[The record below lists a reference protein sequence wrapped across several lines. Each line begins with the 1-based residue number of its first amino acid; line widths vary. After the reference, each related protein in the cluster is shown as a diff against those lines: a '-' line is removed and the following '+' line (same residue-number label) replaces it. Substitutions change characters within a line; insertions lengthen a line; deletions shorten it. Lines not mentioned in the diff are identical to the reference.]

1 MSDTKEK
8 EMPMMEEEKLNDQM
22 QVRREK
28 MQNSSMPASIP
39 SARNIIGITMPRK

>member
-28 MQNSSMPASIP
+28 MQEFIDA
-39 SARNIIGITMPRK
+39 GV